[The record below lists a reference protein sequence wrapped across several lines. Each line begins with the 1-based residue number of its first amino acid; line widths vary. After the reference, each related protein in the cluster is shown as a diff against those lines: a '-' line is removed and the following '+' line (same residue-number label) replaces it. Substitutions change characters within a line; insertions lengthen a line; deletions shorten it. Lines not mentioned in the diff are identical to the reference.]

1 MDIIDFALSSA
12 TPIIVL
18 ILGIWAKNIAIDYER
33 RAALNGRIIEKR
45 VEIYEKIGEDLNDI
59 FVFLLQVGDW
69 KQFSPNQIIEK
80 KRHLDKIM
88 YVNRPYWSDSVFSS
102 YNKFMDSAFETYT
115 EVGEDAKIKT
125 VTMKFEKLPTWKQE
139 WKKQFSKSPTELSIL
154 AENYT
159 TLMKQFSS
167 EFGYYQKPSKDH

>member
-1 MDIIDFALSSA
+1 MEFIDFALSSA

-69 KQFSPNQIIEK
+69 KQFSPDQIIDK
-80 KRHLDKIM
+80 KRRLDKLM
-88 YVNRPYWSDSVFSS
+88 YINRPYWSDDVFLS
-102 YNKFMDSAFETYT
+102 YNEFMDSAFETYT

-125 VTMKFEKLPTWKQE
+125 VTIKFEKLPNWNEK
-139 WKKQFSKSPTELSIL
+139 WKKQFSKSPTKNSIL
-154 AENYT
+154 ATNYT
-159 TLMKQFSS
+159 TLMKHFSR
-167 EFGYYQKPSKDH
+167 EFGYYQKPSKND